1 MDDEDAAI
9 YAAGHQDNV
18 KDDLVEKSEI
28 MVYVLKQVD
37 QLLGLGPVGD
47 FNLCPH
53 RSKLDDVRKD
63 SIDVVTARFDAYK
76 STNTDA
82 VARR

>member
-9 YAAGHQDNV
+9 YAAGHADNV

-37 QLLGLGPVGD
+37 ELGLAKP
-47 FNLCPH
+47 LC
-53 RSKLDDVRKD
+53 SCC
-63 SIDVVTARFDAYK
+63 
-76 STNTDA
+76 
-82 VARR
+82 

>member
-1 MDDEDAAI
+1 MR
-9 YAAGHQDNV
+9 
-18 KDDLVEKSEI
+18 
-28 MVYVLKQVD
+28 QVD

-82 VARR
+82 YKSTNTDAYKCTNTDAYTSTNTDASMP